1 MLRGIKNMKADTMF
15 KRNVY
20 IAILLMTM
28 ILTFLLYLRIGDY
41 SLSNIVKDFNDDGN
55 YLFSNNDNYVDSND
69 INTSKHYKLL
79 ILITS
84 KIEEFH
90 HRKLLRRIL
99 FGIDD
104 NLVPC
109 MKYDTNIYY
118 KFLIPPYN
126 INKKL
131 YGNFVSEN
139 VEYNDIAQSSN
150 ISFDHAV
157 LLDDYS
163 IISLAKLKKFLVIS
177 NLSPIKLQNIVW
189 SNFDDSFVDDMF
201 VILEY
206 YIPKDSTIAVR
217 NLYSKHELLSISKH
231 LSISPVPVCHH
242 HVSPSIAIVTSSYFH
257 DRFRNCS
264 PSMLNVAYMTSENKR
279 MYAQRHNYAFVPR
292 SLEFQPYQSYNRKLK
307 TQGRIDAVKKVLP
320 HYEWV
325 LWIDNDAII
334 TNHEISIQNLFNRFY
349 QLVISKKKKKNNPNK
364 TNAKNSSIKNVSNTI
379 NKRTGE
385 EYYYDEGGPLDYD
398 DDPFDDA
405 NYDKE
410 VYDEYYGDDDLGYY
424 NDDTEIFYED
434 EEYESPGVIDYDD
447 DFFDY
452 AYEEDEDFEVL
463 KRSEIGKKIFDKKIH
478 FIVSRP
484 KKDIMLNAG
493 VFLIRNS
500 NWSFEF
506 LERVQ
511 TIKDMH
517 NGKKSEQASMWK
529 LLKKYPNL
537 RNHTLLIRDDHILNT
552 FPDFWQ
558 KDDFTLHCAPYTCPA
573 KFMLDYFENN
583 KD

>member
-28 ILTFLLYLRIGDY
+28 IITFLLYLRIGDY
-41 SLSNIVKDFNDDGN
+41 SLSNIVKDFNDNGN
-55 YLFSNNDNYVDSND
+55 YLFSNNDNYVDGND

-90 HRKLLRRIL
+90 HRKFLRRIL

-126 INKKL
+126 INKKI

-139 VEYNDIAQSSN
+139 VEYNDIVEFQHLLYSNSNYTQEVILEWAQSSN

-201 VILEY
+201 VILGNKAISTILANKDLFYNTDNRNIVTKAYFYNKNEPQSPSNDWINLFFVNDDKSFITLSNKLEY
-206 YIPKDSTIAVR
+206 YIPKDSTISVR
-217 NLYSKHELLSISKH
+217 NLYSKHNIYL
-231 LSISPVPVCHH
+231 
-242 HVSPSIAIVTSSYFH
+242 FH
-257 DRFRNCS
+257 RNCS

-279 MYAQRHNYAFVPR
+279 MYAQRHDYAFVPR

-307 TQGRIDAVKKVLP
+307 TQGRIDAMKKVLP

-364 TNAKNSSIKNVSNTI
+364 TKAKNSSIKNVSNTI
-379 NKRTGE
+379 NKRNGE

-410 VYDEYYGDDDLGYY
+410 VYDEYYGDDDDLGYY

-452 AYEEDEDFEVL
+452 AYEDDEDF
-463 KRSEIGKKIFDKKIH
+463 
-478 FIVSRP
+478 
-484 KKDIMLNAG
+484 
-493 VFLIRNS
+493 
-500 NWSFEF
+500 
-506 LERVQ
+506 
-511 TIKDMH
+511 
-517 NGKKSEQASMWK
+517 
-529 LLKKYPNL
+529 
-537 RNHTLLIRDDHILNT
+537 
-552 FPDFWQ
+552 
-558 KDDFTLHCAPYTCPA
+558 
-573 KFMLDYFENN
+573 
-583 KD
+583 

>member
-1 MLRGIKNMKADTMF
+1 
-15 KRNVY
+15 
-20 IAILLMTM
+20 
-28 ILTFLLYLRIGDY
+28 
-41 SLSNIVKDFNDDGN
+41 
-55 YLFSNNDNYVDSND
+55 
-69 INTSKHYKLL
+69 
-79 ILITS
+79 
-84 KIEEFH
+84 
-90 HRKLLRRIL
+90 
-99 FGIDD
+99 
-104 NLVPC
+104 
-109 MKYDTNIYY
+109 
-118 KFLIPPYN
+118 
-126 INKKL
+126 
-131 YGNFVSEN
+131 
-139 VEYNDIAQSSN
+139 
-150 ISFDHAV
+150 
-157 LLDDYS
+157 
-163 IISLAKLKKFLVIS
+163 
-177 NLSPIKLQNIVW
+177 
-189 SNFDDSFVDDMF
+189 MF
-201 VILEY
+201 VILGNKAISTILANKDLFYNTDNRNIVTKAYFYNKNEPQSPSNDWNNLFFVNDDKSFITLSNKLEY
-206 YIPKDSTIAVR
+206 YIPQDSTIAVR

-242 HVSPSIAIVTSSYFH
+242 RVSSSIAIVTSSYFH

-264 PSMLNVAYMTSENKR
+264 PPMLDVAYMTSENKR
-279 MYAQRHNYAFVPR
+279 MYAQRHGYAFVPR

-307 TQGRIDAVKKVLP
+307 TRGRIDAVKKVLP

-334 TNHEISIQNLFNRFY
+334 TNHEISIQNLFNQFY
-349 QLVISKKKKKNNPNK
+349 QLVISKKKKKNKPNK
-364 TNAKNSSIKNVSNTI
+364 TKAKNSFIKNVSNTI
-379 NKRTGE
+379 NKRNGE

-410 VYDEYYGDDDLGYY
+410 VYDEYYLGYD
-424 NDDTEIFYED
+424 DDTEIFYEED
-434 EEYESPGVIDYDD
+434 EEYESPDVIDDDDD
-447 DFFDY
+447 DFDY
-452 AYEEDEDFEVL
+452 VYEDDEGFEEL

-537 RNHTLLIRDDHILNT
+537 RNHTLLLRDDHILNT
-552 FPDFWQ
+552 FPDLWQ
-558 KDDFTLHCAPYTCPA
+558 KDDFTLHCASYTCPA